1 MRFRYTA
8 IDSWPPLAW
17 LACLRRHTPIE
28 VFHGSGVET
37 SPEWFCEAI
46 WDGPYASGDF
56 DAGDVVFGSG
66 GRYRGDSVTF
76 VSSASTVDRLHSLE
90 VNDTW
95 WVSNSLVCL
104 LAAAGAE
111 VDPTYAGYFNDF
123 KTISRGITRYTRT
136 LATSAGPV
144 RLTYY
149 LNLAWDG
156 TRLREQPKAGPHR
169 VFASF
174 AAYRS
179 FLDTSL
185 SRLIANMAAPARG
198 IHYLPLG
205 TMSSG
210 YDSAAVAALA
220 RAHGLREAIAFDR
233 SSSGEPDSG
242 EVIANVLGLKLTIVA
257 RDAWRAMT
265 LPEVPFIAADAKGED
280 VYFKGAEPQLARRV
294 LLTGFHGDRVWDKRR
309 RAASEDLVRGDQ
321 SGLSL
326 SEYRLWTGFLHCPLP
341 FAGVRQVRD
350 INAISRSP
358 ELVPW
363 DIGSHYSRPI
373 CRRILEEA
381 GVPRHA
387 FGLWKKT
394 ASVLFFWQDGFLSPA
409 SLNDYRAW
417 LCEHAPAWAGRGL
430 KPPALPADGTNP
442 RRRPT
447 WAVAQFLDGIG
458 SIAPRQLW
466 FVRSAA
472 RAVANFGGGEWLFR
486 HLFPWAL
493 ERAKRRYDDAT
504 LKSLVL
510 EAPGTDV
517 RQAHG

>member
-1 MRFRYTA
+1 MRFHYTA
-8 IDSWPPLAW
+8 MDSWPPLAW
-17 LACLRRHTPIE
+17 LARLRRFSPIE
-28 VFHGSGVET
+28 VCHGSDVET
-37 SPEWFCEAI
+37 SPEWFCEAV

-56 DAGDVVFGSG
+56 DESDIVFGSG
-66 GRYRGDSVTF
+66 GRYRGDTATF

-90 VNDTW
+90 ASDAC

-111 VDPTYAGYFNDF
+111 VDPTYPAYFNDF
-123 KTISRGITRYTRT
+123 RTIIRGITRYART

-149 LNLAWDG
+149 LNLVWDG
-156 TRLREQPKAGPHR
+156 ERLREQPKTSPHR
-169 VFASF
+169 VFPRF
-174 AAYRS
+174 AAYRG

-185 SRLIANMAAPARG
+185 SRLVDNMAAPTRR
-198 IHYLPLG
+198 IRFDPLG
-205 TMSSG
+205 TISSG

-220 RAHGLREAIAFDR
+220 RGHGLREAIAFDR
-233 SSSGEPDSG
+233 SSNGEPDSG
-242 EVIANVLGLKLTIVA
+242 EAIANVLGLDLTIVA
-257 RDAWRAMT
+257 RDGWRAMA

-280 VYFKGAEPQLARRV
+280 VYFKGAEPKLARRA
-294 LLTGFHGDRVWDKRR
+294 LLTGFHGDKVWDKRA

-350 INAISRSP
+350 INAISRSS
-358 ELVPW
+358 ELARW

-394 ASVLFFWQDGFLSPA
+394 ASVLFFRQDGFLSPA
-409 SLNDYRAW
+409 SLTDYQAW
-417 LCEHAPAWAGRGL
+417 LGEHTADWAGRGL
-430 KPPALPADGTNP
+430 RPPALALDGAHP
-442 RRRPT
+442 WRGPGR
-447 WAVAQFLDGIG
+447 AVAQFLDGIA
-458 SIAPRQLW
+458 SMAPRQLW
-466 FVRSAA
+466 FMRSAA
-472 RAVANFGGGEWLFR
+472 RAVANFGGREWLFR
-486 HLFPWAL
+486 HLFPWAV
-493 ERAKRRYDDAT
+493 ERAKRRYAARE
-504 LKSLVL
+504 SLGL
-510 EAPGTDV
+510 ELPGAEV